1 MPWKYFILYLSYE
14 KTLGEAMRTKS
25 RPEPAPDEALV
36 VTKAALRAADRLGI
50 RNTVL
55 ARIVGVSEPTVSRM
69 RRGDYLLTRDQKPFE
84 LAVLFIR
91 LYRSLDA
98 IVDGDDVVAQNW
110 MQNEN
115 TALNGRPLTLIQSVA
130 GLVNVIQYLD
140 ARRAVV

>member
-1 MPWKYFILYLSYE
+1 
-14 KTLGEAMRTKS
+14 MRTRS
-25 RPEPAPDEALV
+25 APLAAPDEAAV

-69 RRGDYLLTRDQKPFE
+69 RRGDYLLTKEHKAFE

-98 IVDGDDVVAQNW
+98 IVDGDDAVAQSW

-130 GLVNVIQYLD
+130 GLVHVIQYLD

>member
-1 MPWKYFILYLSYE
+1 MK
-14 KTLGEAMRTKS
+14 ART
-25 RPEPAPDEALV
+25 RPQSAPDEASV

-50 RNTVL
+50 RNTVF

-69 RRGDYLLTRDQKPFE
+69 RHGDYLLTKDQKPFE

-98 IVDGDDVVAQNW
+98 IVDGDDNVARSW

-115 TALNGRPLTLIQSVA
+115 TGLNGRPLTLIQSVA
-130 GLVNVIQYLD
+130 GLINVIQYLD
-140 ARRAVV
+140 ARRAVI

>member
-1 MPWKYFILYLSYE
+1 
-14 KTLGEAMRTKS
+14 MRAKS
-25 RPEPAPDEALV
+25 APQSVPDEASV

-69 RRGDYLLTRDQKPFE
+69 RRGDYLLTREQKPFE

-98 IVDGDDVVAQNW
+98 IVDGDDAVAQSW

-130 GLVNVIQYLD
+130 GLINVIQYLD

>member
-1 MPWKYFILYLSYE
+1 MKHAS
-14 KTLGEAMRTKS
+14 GVAMRAKS
-25 RPEPAPDEALV
+25 RPEPAPDEASV
-36 VTKAALRAADRLGI
+36 VSKAALRAADRLGI

-69 RRGDYLLTRDQKPFE
+69 RRGDYLLTKDQKPFE

-98 IVDGDDVVAQNW
+98 IVDGDDAVAQSW

-115 TALNGRPLTLIQSVA
+115 TALNGRPLTLIQTVA
-130 GLVNVIQYLD
+130 GLINVIQYLD